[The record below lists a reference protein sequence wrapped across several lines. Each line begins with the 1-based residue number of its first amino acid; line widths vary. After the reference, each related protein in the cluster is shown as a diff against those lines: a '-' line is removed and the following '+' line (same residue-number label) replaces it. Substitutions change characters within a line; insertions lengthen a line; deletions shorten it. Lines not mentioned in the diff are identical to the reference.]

1 MSIHILGTGAIGCHI
16 ATALKSQKNK
26 VNLLLRS
33 QSHLNDFQSRQNSI
47 TFHCQGQTKV
57 VPGFGASVIT
67 DTTDKSLISSLILA
81 TKSNHALDAIA
92 PIASRLSSAS
102 TILLLQNGMGVT
114 EKLIDN
120 FWPNSLPPNI
130 LVGVNR
136 HAIERVGPFNI
147 IQHSGQDDLE
157 ALRIGQFPI
166 DGHAK
171 AEPSELLQKILD
183 VPELQA
189 KELPWAD
196 IRVKMYKKLFVNACI
211 NPVASILMKTN
222 RSVIHNG
229 NPGGIAMM
237 RAICEEAYEVLKD
250 GMPGETVDS
259 LMEMVLKINEEASEN
274 SCSTLQDIRNK
285 RLTEI
290 DYINGYICKLG
301 KEKNIDV
308 KTNQAIVNLIHAKEA
323 IYDL

>member
-47 TFHCQGQTKV
+47 TYRCKGQAQV
-57 VPGFGASVIT
+57 IPGFSATVMT
-67 DTTDKSLISSLILA
+67 DTTDKSPITSLIVA
-81 TKSNHALDAIA
+81 TKAHHTLKALA
-92 PIASRLSSAS
+92 PMAPRLSSAS
-102 TILLLQNGMGVT
+102 TILLLQNGMGVA
-114 EKLIDN
+114 EELIDKL
-120 FWPNSLPPNI
+120 WPNSLPPNI

-136 HAIERVGPFNI
+136 HAIERVDPYDI

-166 DGHAK
+166 EGHAK
-171 AEPSELLQKILD
+171 TEPSELLQKILE

-189 KELPWAD
+189 AELPWAD
-196 IRVKMYKKLFVNACI
+196 IRVKMYKKLVVNACI
-211 NPVASILMKTN
+211 NPVASILMSKNGGT
-222 RSVIHNG
+222 IHHG

-237 RAICEEAYEVLKD
+237 RAICEEAYDVLKD
-250 GMPGETVDS
+250 GIPGESVDS
-259 LMEMVLKINEEASEN
+259 LMEMVLRINQDASEN
-274 SCSTLQDIRNK
+274 SCSTFQDIRTK

-301 KEKNIDV
+301 KEKSINV
-308 KTNQAIVNLIHAKEA
+308 KSNQALVNLIHAKEA